1 MSDQRFLLR
10 WLDASYFPPGLMSLF
25 MWCWALFGAWQLT
38 TVGLLMAVQLGFM
51 ALAATAPAA
60 VAASRL
66 LDWQRRA
73 APSGSRDKVR
83 ADWLDKAKA
92 QFALGVAGPV
102 GLAVKA
108 LILGQPSV
116 ALWVLSLPAV
126 GVALGTLA
134 TWAWFGALRAAWLI
148 AVPVGAWGLYLLCL
162 APPLV
167 SQTTLVALVGSA
179 SMVGALVLLHR
190 QLNALAPQWAGV
202 PALLPRPQWRKWDAS
217 SRLWSW
223 DRLAYDDGLPEGLP
237 DAGFFRWFRAWGVY
251 MLLGF
256 AGSTPLKAL
265 LETPSNHFDAS
276 LQAMNTVWLMAL
288 CADQLLIPLGHWRRR
303 LAPGGPNP
311 VVRTL
316 TMLAASTI
324 CATLVLWALIASGAW
339 SRSLAIEDLQLPLLR
354 SALNAAL
361 AVALAAC
368 LRGLWNRRVVFVAAC
383 IAFFV
388 LLMVRVGAT
397 GDTPLAPEQVQG
409 RLWVQALVT
418 AVLAGLSV
426 WLWQR
431 RVMRGER
438 ELHRH

>member
-38 TVGLLMAVQLGFM
+38 TVGLLVAVQVGLM
-51 ALAATAPAA
+51 ALAATGPAA

-73 APSGSRDKVR
+73 SPSSSRDKVR

-92 QFALGVAGPV
+92 QFALGMAGPV

-116 ALWVLSLPAV
+116 ALWVLSLPAL
-126 GVALGTLA
+126 GVVIGALG
-134 TWAWFGALRAAWLI
+134 TWAWFGVLRAAWLI
-148 AVPVGAWGLYLLCL
+148 AIPVGACGLYLLCL
-162 APPLV
+162 APPLA

-179 SMVGALVLLHR
+179 SMVGGLVLLHR

-202 PALLPRPQWRKWDAS
+202 PALLPRPQWRKRDAS

-223 DRLAYDDGLPEGLP
+223 DRLAYDDGLPEEGS
-237 DAGFFRWFRAWGVY
+237 FRWFRAWGVY

-265 LETPSNHFDAS
+265 LDTPSNHFDAA
-276 LQAMNTVWLMAL
+276 LQAMNTVWLIAL
-288 CADQLLIPLGHWRRR
+288 CGDQTLIPLGHWRRR
-303 LAPGGPNP
+303 LAPGGLNP

-316 TMLAASTI
+316 ITLAASTI
-324 CATLVLWALIASGAW
+324 SATSVLWGLIAYGAW

-354 SALNAAL
+354 SALDAAL
-361 AVALAAC
+361 AVALVAF
-368 LRGLWNRRVVFVAAC
+368 LRGLWNRRWVMVATC
-383 IAFFV
+383 IALFV
-388 LLMVRVGAT
+388 LLLVRAWAT

-418 AVLAGLSV
+418 VVLAGLSV